1 MIYVCGVSPAFDL
14 TLELDSLDDDR
25 VNRVRNERRIAAG
38 KALNAAR
45 ELTRLGQ
52 SCVLFGLA
60 GRESWE
66 EYTNGAASLPNA
78 PEEISL
84 AMTDGAVRENLTL
97 LVGGKTIKINR
108 KGAVCAK
115 EHIAV
120 LKKMLLERMAADEGE
135 RIVIFTGS
143 MPEGMTSDDYA
154 DLMQAAGDAGARIAV
169 DTAALSREQ
178 LLDVSPW
185 LIKPNEHELAHI
197 CGLSDPDDEQLLRAA
212 RQLADDGIGIVLL
225 TLGSRGL
232 ICVTKDETV
241 RVPAEPIKAVNTVGA
256 GDCALA
262 GFVAAAVQGKPVR
275 QCAQQAAHCGSR
287 AAALPD

>member
-178 LLDVSPW
+178 LLGVRPW

-197 CGLSDPDDEQLLRAA
+197 CGLSAPDDEQLLRAA

-262 GFVAAAVQGKPVR
+262 GFVAAAVQGKPVQ

>member
-45 ELTRLGQ
+45 ELMRLGQ

-178 LLDVSPW
+178 LLDVRPW